1 MEEERQTQETGEIR
15 IGKAR
20 IDKTV
25 FELAVGIVCWGIIC
39 QAAFVWFVQDKSG
52 YSAGLWTGVLL
63 ALAAA
68 VHMWWGLNKALD
80 FPQDSAVKAMTKYN
94 ITRYFLIVLVMAF
107 LMISGFANPLSAF
120 LALMGLKVSA
130 YLQPF
135 THRICSKFLKKIY

>member
-1 MEEERQTQETGEIR
+1 MEEEKQMKEPTEFR
-15 IGKAR
+15 IGKTK

-25 FELAVGIVCWGIIC
+25 FELAIGIVCWGMIC
-39 QAAFVWFVQDKSG
+39 QMAFVWFVQDKNG
-52 YSAGLWTGVLL
+52 YSAGLWIGVFL

-80 FPQDSAVKAMTKYN
+80 FPQASAVKAMTKYN
-94 ITRYFLIVLVMAF
+94 IIRYFLIVLVMAF
-107 LMISGFANPLSAF
+107 LMVSGFANPLSAF

-135 THRICSKFLKKIY
+135 THKIISKFLKNIY